1 MGRAAACGGATWFAV
16 LRDFE
21 LVGKNCWG
29 VSFAYRLRRLAWLA
43 SRWQLRFRP
52 IGVGGS

>member
-1 MGRAAACGGATWFAV
+1 LFAV

-21 LVGKNCWG
+21 LAKTAPALAKIAGA

-43 SRWQLRFRP
+43 SGWQLRFRP